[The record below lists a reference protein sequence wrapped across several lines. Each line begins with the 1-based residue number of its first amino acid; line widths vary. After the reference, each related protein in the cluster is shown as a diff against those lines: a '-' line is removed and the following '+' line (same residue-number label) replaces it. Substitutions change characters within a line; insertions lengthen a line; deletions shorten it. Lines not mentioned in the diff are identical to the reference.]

1 MPSDLVR
8 FRKDLLASIRQIRQ
22 ANSGRVTKD
31 VLESAAEARAR
42 VGLLSQQNF
51 AAILGVSARTLQD
64 WEQGCREPTGAAKTL
79 LRLSVAYPN
88 ILRELQS

>member
-1 MPSDLVR
+1 MPPDLVR
-8 FRKDLLASIRQIRQ
+8 FRKDLLASIKQIRQ

-51 AAILGVSARTLQD
+51 ASILGVSARTLQD

-79 LRLSVAYPN
+79 LRLAVAYPN